1 MTLFVVYAPETGHVV
16 GAVNSIGAPALAPP
30 GPSGTVDP
38 GPLVGAALPL
48 RVCLGAGEPAVV
60 SLPARELAA
69 HAPDDEPAVLADPLA
84 FGVEQ
89 VGDGRPPKPALV
101 RLRTWSGGLE
111 FAPGGLSVE
120 IPTPDK
126 VKVTHVVAFVAAGRD
141 TRIASGDIEAGDT
154 EVVLR
159 IEDVED
165 GTHGVLV
172 LVTGW
177 AGRLEAVTKVTRS

>member
-1 MTLFVVYAPETGHVV
+1 MALFVVYAPETGHVV

-48 RVCLGAGEPAVV
+48 RVSLGAGELAVV

-89 VGDGRPPKPALV
+89 VDNGQPPKPALV
-101 RLRTWSGGLE
+101 RLRTWSGGLA
-111 FAPGGLSVE
+111 FTPVGLSVM
-120 IPTPDK
+120 IPTPDQ
-126 VKVTHVVAFVAAGRD
+126 VNVTHVVAFVAEGQD
-141 TRIASGDIEAGDT
+141 TRMISGDIKAGDT
-154 EVVLR
+154 KVVLP
-159 IEDVED
+159 IAVED
-165 GTHGVLV
+165 GAHGVLV

-177 AGRLEAVTKVTRS
+177 AGRLKAVTKVTKS